1 LLFFAIF
8 ASLLL
13 ISCYDLFSIYLLLEL
28 QALCFYIIAGIKR
41 NSTFSTEA
49 ALKYFITG
57 SFFSCIFLFG
67 VLLFYGEFGT
77 TNFYFINL
85 LTLLPYEETLENVN
99 FLVLCGTILIVL
111 TFFFKLA
118 IVPFHF

>member
-1 LLFFAIF
+1 
-8 ASLLL
+8 
-13 ISCYDLFSIYLLLEL
+13 LEL
-28 QALCFYIIAGIKR
+28 QALCFYILAGIKR
-41 NSTFSTEA
+41 NSTFSVES

-67 VLLFYGEFGT
+67 ILLLYGELGT

-85 LTLLPYEETLENVN
+85 LTSIPFTGNEVGKTNI
-99 FLVLCGTILIVL
+99 LVLCSTILIII